1 MAQRSR
7 SSKCARLSAPPPP
20 PKAPCFRFFF
30 NQAYL
35 ECPNLYLSP
44 QPVFGRIG
52 HNGSEIQ
59 VLKKCSTIRPR
70 SPKRPHVSDFFLTKH
85 IWNAPTCTFHHNLF
99 LVELVTMPQRSR
111 SSKCA
116 RLSAPPPPKGP
127 MFQIFLNQ
135 AYLECPNLYLSP
147 DAVFGRIGHNG
158 SEIQVLKVCS
168 TIRPRKKAPCFSFFE
183 PNIFGMPQPMPFPRT
198 CFSSNWSQWLRDPRP
213 QSVLEY
219 LPPPKKVPMF
229 QNFFEPSI
237 LGRPQPVPFTGTC
250 FWSNWSQWLRD
261 PRPQRVLDYQ
271 PQKRGPMFQI
281 FFNQAYLECP
291 NLCLSPK
298 PVFGRIGHNGS
309 EIQVLQICSTIRP
322 RKKAPCFRFFLN
334 QAYLECPNLYL
345 SPEAVFGRIGHNGS
359 EIHVLKV
366 CSTIPPPPQKAPC
379 FRFF

>member
-1 MAQRSR
+1 M
-7 SSKCARLSAPPPP
+7 
-20 PKAPCFRFFF
+20 
-30 NQAYL
+30 
-35 ECPNLYLSP
+35 P
-44 QPVFGRIG
+44 QPVPFTTTCFWSNWSQWLRDLGPQ
-52 HNGSEIQ
+52 S
-59 VLKKCSTIRPR
+59 VLDYP
-70 SPKRPHVSDFFLTKH
+70 
-85 IWNAPTCTFHHNLF
+85 
-99 LVELVTMPQRSR
+99 
-111 SSKCA
+111 
-116 RLSAPPPPKGP
+116 PPPPKGP

-147 DAVFGRIGHNG
+147 QPVFGRIGHNG

-198 CFSSNWSQWLRDPRP
+198 CFSSNWSQWPRDPRP

-237 LGRPQPVPFTGTC
+237 FGRPQPVPFTGTC
-250 FWSNWSQWLRD
+250 FWLNWSQWLRD

-271 PQKRGPMFQI
+271 PQNKGPMFQI

-298 PVFGRIGHNGS
+298 LVFEQIGHNGS

-345 SPEAVFGRIGHNGS
+345 SAQPVFGRIGHNGS

-366 CSTIPPPPQKAPC
+366 CSTIRSPPPPKGPMFQIFLNQAYLEGPNLYLSPKPVFGRIGHNGSEIHVLKVCSAIRPPPPQRPHSSN
-379 FRFF
+379 FF